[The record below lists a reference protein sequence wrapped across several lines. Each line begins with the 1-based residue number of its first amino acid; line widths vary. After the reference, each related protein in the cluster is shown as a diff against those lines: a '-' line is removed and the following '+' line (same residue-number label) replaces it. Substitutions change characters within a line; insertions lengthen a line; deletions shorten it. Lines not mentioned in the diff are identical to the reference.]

1 MPENAPFAASRFYV
15 QAGDRLVHVRQAGTG
30 PAVVMLHDSPRSSRL
45 HLPTMAALADRY
57 TVFALDTAGYG
68 QSDPIGLPNP
78 RIEDFATAL
87 GEALAALGM
96 EKAPLYATHTS
107 AKIALAYAVR
117 CPVMPRLILDGLS
130 MPEVLAEES
139 FIATYMRPFR
149 PDASGG
155 YLASEWGRV
164 RDMLRWFPWFATNPA
179 QRMAIPAP
187 DAAWMADYAIDLFSA
202 GEHYS
207 DAYAAAMRY
216 DPMPDLARVAAPT
229 IVAARQDDVLHG
241 YLPRAAESGNPQVT
255 TQSLPADRE
264 AWLDWLAQAF
274 AVERLAAPASP
285 AQSGARRYT
294 HHAQGQLHWTVSGTG
309 EATPWVILSA
319 PTTLHAHGW
328 AAAIHGPCLVPDLPG
343 FGESDPAT
351 DILEALE
358 AGLREMGLNEVQVLG
373 LGVASPLAAAL
384 AKNIGAKR
392 LVVDGL
398 PPLDPEAAAR
408 FGEGLCPPISFDPLA
423 GSHNHQIWH
432 ILRDGEAQWPWHDA
446 SPAAIRQLPPLLEA
460 DGLHQALTG
469 VLKQPLHWGDAANA
483 ALAMGKQVWAD
494 LALPVLAFT
503 HADPAYAD
511 APQLAALCGARLAPR
526 PDTLAQAAALLE
538 TV

>member
-15 QAGDRLVHVRQAGTG
+15 QAGERLVHIRQAGTG

-68 QSDPIGLPNP
+68 LSDPISLPNP
-78 RIEDFATAL
+78 RIEDFAIAL
-87 GEALAALGM
+87 GEALAALGL
-96 EKAPLYATHTS
+96 ERAPLYATHTS
-107 AKIALAYAVR
+107 AKIALAYAAR

-130 MPEVLAEES
+130 MPQVLAEDS

-149 PDASGG
+149 PEASGG

-164 RDMLRWFPWFATNPA
+164 RDMLRWFPWFATSPE

-202 GEHYS
+202 GAHYS

-216 DPMPDLARVAAPT
+216 DPAPDLARVAVPT
-229 IVAARQDDVLHG
+229 LVAARQDDVLHG
-241 YLPRAAESGNPQVT
+241 YLPRAAESGNVQVT
-255 TQSLPADRE
+255 TQSLPADRG

-274 AVERLAAPASP
+274 AVESLAAPAPP

-294 HHAQGQLHWTVSGTG
+294 GHAQGQMHWTVSGTG
-309 EATPWVILSA
+309 DGTPWVILSA
-319 PTTLHAHGW
+319 PTTLQAHSW
-328 AAAIHGPCLVPDLPG
+328 AGALHGPCLVPDLPG
-343 FGESDPAT
+343 FGESDPAA
-351 DILEALE
+351 DILDALA
-358 AGLREMGLNEVQVLG
+358 AGLRQLGLTEVQVLG

-384 AKNIGAKR
+384 AQRIGAKR

-398 PPLDPEAAAR
+398 PPLDPEATAR
-408 FGEGLCPPISFDPLA
+408 FGDGLCPPIPFDALA
-423 GSHNHQIWH
+423 GSHNHRIWH

-446 SPAAIRQLPPLLEA
+446 SPAAIRHLPPMLEA
-460 DGLHQALTG
+460 DGLHQALTS
-469 VLKQPLHWGDAANA
+469 VLKQPLHWGDAALA
-483 ALAMGKQVWAD
+483 ALAMGQDAWAD
-494 LALPVLAFT
+494 LTMPVQAFT

-511 APQLAALCGARLAPR
+511 APQLAQLCNARLAPR

-538 TV
+538 TL